1 MKKLK
6 LILSYGAVLI
16 LLGCASN
23 SADLDSSIDPE
34 PSVSAAAAL
43 KKQAEKQQADL
54 LSYRE
59 YAKADN
65 NLRKAQQ
72 GLSGSYDAKY
82 IVEKA
87 EIAKT
92 DFQKAL
98 KLSQSRTP
106 NATRIML
113 ARRSSLDAGLRN
125 SATLVA
131 ALAKVDDDL
140 RDETDNFA
148 RKLGPKKFSQFQ
160 KRYLALEIKAV
171 QFRELET
178 VNKSIKKAS
187 RADAGDLAPDTLEK
201 ALLDVSEAE
210 NLIAQSPRDPSVYK
224 GSVKEAVASS
234 VLLSDVMDVILN
246 ARGTPEKVALQIVQ
260 QNRELTKLS
269 KNVGKLEKNLQAT
282 ESNLKAS
289 ESNLMKTEGALKTQ
303 NAELKSTKSNL
314 MQTESALMKQNQVLE
329 KTSIQVRFQKAMD
342 EAVTQFSD
350 DEAEVYQRGNKLI
363 FRLKRI
369 NFASGTATIPQYSKP
384 LLAKINNI
392 IKTLGAETVDVLG
405 HTDSV
410 GPDDLNS
417 KLSNDRALAVANY
430 LSTLGG
436 GYKLRYKGHGES
448 RPIASNETTEGRAIN
463 RRVDL
468 EVTARKISG

>member
-1 MKKLK
+1 MKNIK
-6 LILSYGAVLI
+6 LILSYGIVLM
-16 LLGCASN
+16 LFGCAGSN
-23 SADLDSSIDPE
+23 TDLDSSIDPG
-34 PSVSAAAAL
+34 PSVSEAAAL
-43 KKQAEKQQADL
+43 MKQAEKQQADL

-59 YAKADN
+59 YSKAEN
-65 NLRKAQQ
+65 NLKKSQQ
-72 GLSGSYDAKY
+72 GLSGSYNAKY
-82 IVEKA
+82 TAEKA
-87 EIAKT
+87 EIAKAN
-92 DFQKAL
+92 FQTAL
-98 KLSQSRTP
+98 KLSQTRAP
-106 NATRIML
+106 NASRILL
-113 ARRSSLDAGLRN
+113 ARRSSLDAGLRK

-148 RKLGPKKFSQFQ
+148 RKLEPEKFSQFQ

-178 VNKSIKKAS
+178 VNNIIKKSS
-187 RADAGDLAPDTLEK
+187 RANAGDLAPDTLEN
-201 ALLDVSEAE
+201 ALLDVREAE

-224 GSVKEAVASS
+224 GSVKQAMASS

-246 ARGTPEKVALQIVQ
+246 ARGTPENVALKIVQ
-260 QNRELTKLS
+260 QNRELARLS
-269 KNVGKLEKNLQAT
+269 KDVGKLEKNLQAT
-282 ESNLKAS
+282 ESNLEAS

-314 MQTESALMKQNQVLE
+314 METESALTKQNQALE
-329 KTSIQVRFQKAMD
+329 QTSIQVRFQKAMD
-342 EAVTQFSD
+342 EAVTQFSE
-350 DEAEVYQRGNKLI
+350 DEAEVYQQGSKLI

-369 NFASGTATIPQYSKP
+369 NFASGNATVPQYSKP

-392 IKTLGAETVDVLG
+392 MKSLGAETVEVLG

-430 LSTLGG
+430 LSTLKG
-436 GYKLRYKGHGES
+436 GYKLHYKGHGES
-448 RPIASNETTEGRAIN
+448 RPIASNETAEGRAIN